1 MRVQRSADFVM
12 ISSDDRQEGLD
23 CRIKVFAIFTQDH
36 TAKIID
42 LKGVDVF
49 NPLAFLA

>member
-1 MRVQRSADFVM
+1 M
-12 ISSDDRQEGLD
+12 IAFTSVLEPYDDRQEGLD
-23 CRIKVFAIFTQDH
+23 CRIKVFAIFTQNH

>member
-23 CRIKVFAIFTQDH
+23 CRIKVLAIFTQDH
-36 TAKIID
+36 TAKGRVANAVEIPWQRAP
-42 LKGVDVF
+42 GM
-49 NPLAFLA
+49 